1 MAKWRLIAQLLTV
14 LVILPLGVGGLLY
27 ELNRHGFFDLKSIE
41 IVLEESE
48 RNSLYLKPLIEK
60 LDNEMEKN
68 RGVSLWALDLSKISS
83 QVQGQ
88 AWVDMHALSRV
99 WPNGL
104 RVRIRPHEVKFLL
117 VGAHGKLAP
126 VLSDGRLLDAVEAKV
141 APDVTLLEGDS
152 FQRHD
157 LRKRAVEAMED
168 IPKEGSFSRR
178 TISEMKYDPREGFT
192 LRLERTGTR
201 IKIGDDMETIPLKS
215 ARVAQVLDYLS
226 NRDMTAESIDAN
238 LSKKV
243 LVRLRE
249 KDKNAAEI
257 RLRVE

>member
-1 MAKWRLIAQLLTV
+1 MAKWRLIAQLIAV
-14 LVILPLGVGGLLY
+14 LVVLPLGVGGLLY

-68 RGVSLWALDLSKISS
+68 RGVSLWALDLSKISDR
-83 QVQGQ
+83 VQAQ
-88 AWVDMHALSRV
+88 SWVDVHSLSRQ

-104 RVRIRPHEVKFLL
+104 RIRIRPHEVKFLL
-117 VGAHGKLAP
+117 VGAHGKLVP
-126 VLSDGRLLDAVEAKV
+126 VLSDGRLLDPVEAKV

-157 LRKRAVEAMED
+157 LRKKAVDAIEE
-168 IPKEGSFSRR
+168 IPKDGSFSRR

-201 IKIGDDMETIPLKS
+201 IKIGDDLIPLKS
-215 ARVAQVLDYLS
+215 ARVSQVLDYLS
-226 NRDMTAESIDAN
+226 NRDMTAETIDAN

-249 KDKNAAEI
+249 KDKTRPEI
-257 RLRVE
+257 KAVLE